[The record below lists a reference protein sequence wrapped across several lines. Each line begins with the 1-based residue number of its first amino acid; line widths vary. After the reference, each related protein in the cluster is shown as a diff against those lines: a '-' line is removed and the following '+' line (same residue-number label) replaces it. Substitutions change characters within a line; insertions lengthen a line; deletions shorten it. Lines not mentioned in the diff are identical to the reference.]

1 MLTSVLI
8 LYLGL
13 DIKEVELGVVWV
25 DDPRV
30 EILLWSKITVDAAPI
45 TFTFLSPKSVDAV
58 RLTGVYT
65 LDDIVL
71 VLLLYVLLSA
81 HILSLDV
88 ECKDEIKK
96 LGVVLVDKPKM
107 DRRVDDGSIKVKMM
121 VVIMVKTTGKRLEWW
136 S

>member
-1 MLTSVLI
+1 MKVLTT
-8 LYLGL
+8 
-13 DIKEVELGVVWV
+13 
-25 DDPRV
+25 R
-30 EILLWSKITVDAAPI
+30 
-45 TFTFLSPKSVDAV
+45 
-58 RLTGVYT
+58 TGVYT

-96 LGVVLVDKPKM
+96 LEVVLVDKPKM

-121 VVIMVKTTGKRLEWW
+121 VVMMVKTTGKRLE
-136 S
+136 